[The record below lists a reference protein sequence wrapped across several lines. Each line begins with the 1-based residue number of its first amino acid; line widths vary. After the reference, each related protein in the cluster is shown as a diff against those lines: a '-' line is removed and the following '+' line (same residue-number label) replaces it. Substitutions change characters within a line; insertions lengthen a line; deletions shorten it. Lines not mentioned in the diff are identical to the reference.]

1 MNKQLKRRTGAV
13 LCALF
18 LTTGMTFAQMDNFD
32 FLRSTP
38 GDALKFIQ
46 AYINPWTNA
55 FGAGLNGG
63 WYNTAKPHKLLGF
76 DLTTSVNVGVV
87 PASADKFDLSAI
99 GLSSSIAASG
109 LTPSVSGPDINGQ
122 HMSYRV
128 NGQELASFDAPAGT
142 AWKYIPAPTAQLG
155 LGLPFGTEIKG
166 RFIPKINIQDGDVS
180 LWGIGLMH
188 NLTQYLPGDKLLP
201 FDVSLFGGYTKLT
214 GNLPL
219 DVQPGSPQNYTA
231 PYNASTSFQDQNLN
245 LTMSA
250 LNISA
255 IASLNIP
262 VLTIYGGLGY
272 SKTTTAIQLQGN
284 FPTPVLVSTGTPHS
298 EYNNSGVKT
307 AADFPKIEMNN
318 FSGVRA
324 NIGLRIKLAV
334 ITIHADYTRAQYNVF
349 STGLGISVR

>member
-1 MNKQLKRRTGAV
+1 MNKQFKRRTGAV
-13 LCALF
+13 LCAIF
-18 LTTGMTFAQMDNFD
+18 LTTGMSFAQLDNFD

-38 GDALKFIQ
+38 DDATKFIQ
-46 AYINPWTNA
+46 AYITPWTNA

-87 PASADKFDLSAI
+87 PASADKFDISTI
-99 GLSSSIAASG
+99 GLSSITASG
-109 LTPSVSGPDINGQ
+109 LTPSISGPDQTGQ

-128 NGQELASFDAPAGT
+128 NGQELASFDAPGGT
-142 AWKYIPAPTAQLG
+142 EWKYIPVPTLQLG
-155 LGLPFGTEIKG
+155 LGLPLGTEVKG
-166 RFIPKINIQDGDVS
+166 RFIPKINIQDGDIS
-180 LWGIGLMH
+180 LWGLGLMH

-201 FDVSLFGGYTKLT
+201 FDVSVFGGYTKLT

-231 PYNASTSFQDQNLN
+231 PYNTPSAFDNQNMN
-245 LTMSA
+245 LTVSA
-250 LNISA
+250 LNVSA

-272 SKTTTAIQLQGN
+272 SKTSTALQLEGN
-284 FPTPVLVSTGTPHS
+284 FPTPVLTNGTP

-307 AADFPKIEMNN
+307 TEQFKKIEIDN

-334 ITIHADYTRAQYNVF
+334 ITIHADYTRSQYNVF